1 MERKEY
7 LERCRRAA
15 MLRNRDY
22 FSGAEIMSSSVQWSG
37 RPYTPVAYQLA
48 YEPDGVT
55 VRHTAVLEGIVRG
68 RRQVYYVRLSEVEAP
83 EQKGE

>member
-15 MLRNRDY
+15 MLRSRDY
-22 FSGAEIMSSSVQWSG
+22 YSGTEIMSSSVQWDG
-37 RPYTPVAYQLA
+37 RSYTPVAYQLA
-48 YEPDGVT
+48 YESDGVT
-55 VRHTAVLEGIVRG
+55 IRHTAVLEGMARG
-68 RRQVYYVRLSEVEAP
+68 RRQVYYVRLSDVTAP

>member
-15 MLRNRDY
+15 MLRSRDY
-22 FSGAEIMSSSVQWSG
+22 YSGTEIMSSSVQWNG
-37 RPYTPVAYQLA
+37 RPYMPVAYQLA

-55 VRHTAVLEGIVRG
+55 VCHIAVLEGIVRG
-68 RRQVYYVRLSEVEAP
+68 QRQVYYVWLSEVEAP
-83 EQKGE
+83 E